1 MSETTPA
8 SSLFRPGENC
18 CAVVHAHRAAWLI
31 DASAYFDAFARAA
44 ERAERSIL
52 LLAWDFDSRTPLRFD
67 AAGRVTATLGGFLNT
82 LAKRKRRLHIR
93 ILDWDYPM
101 VFGTDREFPPLYGL
115 SWKPHRRVHFRYDG
129 THPLAGSHHQ
139 KIAVIDDRIAF
150 VGGLDLASKRW
161 DTPEHRPN
169 DPRRVASGKPYPPF
183 HDAMLL
189 VDGDAARSLSRIARK
204 RWQAA
209 TGEIL
214 HPPEEGA
221 DEASGIDPWPPGLEP
236 PLRHVRVGVACTHP
250 GHEDADGVRD
260 VEALYL
266 DMIRGAR
273 RHLYIENQYFTSAAI
288 GDALQARLEEDDPP
302 EIILVTRL
310 LSHGW
315 LEEVTMHVL
324 RTRLIQ
330 RLKAADRHG
339 RFHVYYPHIAG
350 LAEGTCID
358 VHSKLMIV
366 DDEWLRIGSANLSNR
381 SMGLDSECDVV
392 IEAQGDPRVK
402 EAIRSLRLQL
412 LAEHMGE
419 SVEHV
424 AAELALHE
432 SMHAAV
438 DACETEHRGL
448 RSLEHLPEHSDALV
462 NAVALADPERPVSL
476 DRMIQYFAPLSD
488 QPRRAGSLVRTVAAT
503 VLIVAALTAL
513 WRYTPLASWVTADRV
528 SEWAE
533 SFSGNWWAPVVL
545 ILAYLPACF
554 VMFPRPLLTLAAVVA
569 FGPWLGFTFGM
580 TGVLIAAAAT
590 YYLGWLLPRDRV
602 RRLCGERL
610 NSMCE
615 TLRHRG
621 IVAVTALRLVPVAP
635 FAVEGL
641 VAGAIR
647 IPASHFLIGTFLGMA
662 PGALTTTVFGQQL
675 ETALRDP
682 SRINYALIAAVV
694 ALFAVATFAVR
705 RWLIKNARTASA

>member
-1 MSETTPA
+1 MSHMMPA

-18 CAVVHAHRAAWLI
+18 CAVAQADRAAWLI
-31 DASAYFDAFARAA
+31 DASVYFDAFARAA
-44 ERAERSIL
+44 ERAEHSIL
-52 LLAWDFDSRTPLRFD
+52 ILAWDFDSRTPLRFD
-67 AAGRVTATLGGFLNT
+67 AAGRATLTLGRFLNT
-82 LAKRKRRLHIR
+82 LAKKKRHLHIR

-115 SWKPHRRVHFRYDG
+115 SWTPHRRVHFRYDG

-139 KIAVIDDRIAF
+139 KIVVIDDKIAF

-161 DTPEHRPN
+161 DTPEHRPQ
-169 DPRRVASGKPYPPF
+169 DPRRTVSGKPYPPF

-189 VDGDAARSLSRIARK
+189 VDGEAARRLSEIARK
-204 RWQAA
+204 RWRAA
-209 TGEIL
+209 TGETL
-214 HPPEEGA
+214 HARDGA
-221 DEASGIDPWPPGLEP
+221 PGTDPWPAGLEP
-236 PLRHVRVGVACTHP
+236 PMRHVRVGVACTHP
-250 GHEDADGVRD
+250 EREEGDGVRD

-266 DMIRGAR
+266 DMIRRAR
-273 RHLYIENQYFTSAAI
+273 HHLYIENQYFTSAVV

-330 RLKAADRHG
+330 RLKAADHRG

-350 LAEGTCID
+350 LADGTCID

-392 IEAQGDPRVK
+392 IEAQGDPRVM
-402 EAIRSLRLQL
+402 EAIRGLRLQL

-419 SVEHV
+419 TIEHV
-424 AAELALHE
+424 AGELALHE
-432 SMHAAV
+432 TMQAAV

-462 NAVALADPERPVSL
+462 NTVALADPERPVSL
-476 DRMIQYFAPLSD
+476 DRLIQYFAPLSD
-488 QPRRAGSLVRTVAAT
+488 QPRRAGGLVRTIAAT
-503 VLIVAALTAL
+503 VLIVGALAAL

-528 SEWAE
+528 SAWAE
-533 SFSGNWWAPVVL
+533 SFSDNWWAPLVL
-545 ILAYLPACF
+545 VLAYVPACF

-569 FGPWLGFTFGM
+569 FGPWLGFAFGM
-580 TGVLIAAAAT
+580 SGVLIAAAAT

-602 RRLCGERL
+602 RQLCGERL

-621 IVAVTALRLVPVAP
+621 VVAVTALRLVPVAP

-647 IPASHFLIGTFLGMA
+647 IPASHFLLGTFLGMA

-682 SRINYALIAAVV
+682 SSINYGLIAAVI
-694 ALFAVATFAVR
+694 ALFGVATFAVR
-705 RWLIKNARTASA
+705 RWLIKNARAASA